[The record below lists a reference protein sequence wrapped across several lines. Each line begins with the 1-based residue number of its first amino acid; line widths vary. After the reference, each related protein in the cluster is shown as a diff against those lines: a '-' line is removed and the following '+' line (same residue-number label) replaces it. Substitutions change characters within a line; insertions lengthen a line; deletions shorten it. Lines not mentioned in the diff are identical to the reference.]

1 MNYPVCEY
9 MQGDWLL
16 PYRSDIPDRVRE
28 ISYQE
33 EPAGI
38 WCVLNFVNNRS
49 TFTYP
54 GYCTPIPIT
63 PEILEANGFTRYS
76 VVHFNLQ
83 QWVLNEGNGCRV
95 SLYQDV
101 KSGKWAIKDF
111 WIDYVHELQHILR
124 LCKIEK
130 EIML

>member
-1 MNYPVCEY
+1 MKANELMIGEWV
-9 MQGDWLL
+9 MT
-16 PYRSDIPDRVRE
+16 
-28 ISYQE
+28 
-33 EPAGI
+33 PAGI
-38 WCVLNFVNNRS
+38 AKVLKIDGDDNTIVIRQHDGRLNGGS
-49 TFTYP
+49 VDETE
-54 GYCTPIPIT
+54 PIPLT